1 MSRDN
6 REKKT
11 DKIEEIAFEK
21 HELIPAV
28 VQDVENGEVLM
39 LAYMNR
45 QSLEKTLE
53 TGLTWFWSRS
63 RQKYWQKGESSG
75 HIQEVKAIHY
85 DCDADTLLIQVKQTG
100 PACHTGERTCFF
112 NLLFQEGWPEEGL
125 PEEKKSAAISEHEHE
140 LLPWLTELIRERA
153 RSQPEGSYVAS
164 LLQEGKDGMLKKVV
178 EEAAEVVIA
187 SKNDSREELVY
198 ETADLLFHLLV
209 LLEASGVRS
218 GEVVSELIS
227 RKGGNHAKDVDSG

>member
-1 MSRDN
+1 MEIN
-6 REKKT
+6 TE
-11 DKIEEIAFEK
+11 KIEEIAFDK

-45 QSLEKTLE
+45 ESLEKTLE

-85 DCDADTLLIQVKQTG
+85 DCDADTLLIQVRQTG

-112 NLLFQEGWPEEGL
+112 NPLFQEERLEEGL
-125 PEEKKSAAISEHEHE
+125 PEKKAAAVSADEHE
-140 LLPWLTELIRERA
+140 LLPWLTELIRERL
-153 RSQPEGSYVAS
+153 RRKPEGSYVAS

-209 LLEASGVRS
+209 LLEASGVSS

-227 RKGGNHAKDVDSG
+227 RKGRNHAKTVDSG